1 MPRLTIAACASLPQ
15 RRICVRPW
23 NAQKIAAILAS
34 GAAVGLGAGSG
45 VALRERIGHSSNN
58 SSEQS
63 RNNDRQTHDEGGG
76 LEVGVDL
83 LVSWG
88 SLLNPTG
95 DPFILDFILV
105 QRLCDVDYPVTFGH
119 QNVSAAPEKAI
130 QDSDQQQAWHQASTI
145 QDVLEG
151 PRRDHPE
158 GSILRL

>member
-58 SSEQS
+58 SSKQS
-63 RNNDRQTHDEGGG
+63 RNNDRQTHGKGGG

-83 LVSWG
+83 LVSGG
-88 SLLNPTG
+88 SLVDATG
-95 DPFILDFILV
+95 DPFILVFILV
-105 QRLCDVDYPVTFGH
+105 QLLCVTLTIPLHSGTKTCQPH
-119 QNVSAAPEKAI
+119 QKRRYKTLISSRHGTK
-130 QDSDQQQAWHQASTI
+130 QALSK
-145 QDVLEG
+145 VY
-151 PRRDHPE
+151 
-158 GSILRL
+158 